1 MMIIYIINYYK
12 RKGEIWDRN
21 EMVIFNPND
30 RKQINLIINNLISD
44 IDNVLRFKIKNYFL
58 NYYLIVSE
66 KVGKQNAGANWAEYV
81 EYGTTDDIIIELQII
96 GSEMCGNRK
105 GGFGVNTYQVIDER
119 NWERA
124 MHCMVFRESVEPA
137 FCVTFEADIT
147 NFRRKVKA
155 QNLSF
160 TLAFV
165 YAVCKC
171 ADEIEAFRYR
181 FLDGKVVLF
190 GHIDTAFT
198 YLNQDTGLFKVVNV
212 PLRGSIQEYVE
223 TAGRIAREQKEYF
236 TGPLGNDVFQCSPM
250 PWVTYTHISHT
261 NSGKKDNATPLFDW
275 GKYYEKDGKIVMPVS
290 VQAHH
295 SFVDGIHVGQ
305 FADRLQKYLESF

>member
-1 MMIIYIINYYK
+1 MLKRGVYILTVKEKDGDND
-12 RKGEIWDRN
+12 KGS
-21 EMVIFNPND
+21 
-30 RKQINLIINNLISD
+30 L
-44 IDNVLRFKIKNYFL
+44 
-58 NYYLIVSE
+58 
-66 KVGKQNAGANWAEYV
+66 
-81 EYGTTDDIIIELQII
+81 
-96 GSEMCGNRK
+96 
-105 GGFGVNTYQVIDER
+105 NTYQVIDEK

-181 FLDGKVVLF
+181 FLEGKVVLF
-190 GHIDTAFT
+190 EHIDTAFT

-236 TGPLGNDVFQCSPM
+236 TGPLGNFRRHKFFTAPF
-250 PWVTYTHISHT
+250 YTISDASMARTWNGLSH
-261 NSGKKDNATPLFDW
+261 SGFL
-275 GKYYEKDGKIVMPVS
+275 Y
-290 VQAHH
+290 
-295 SFVDGIHVGQ
+295 
-305 FADRLQKYLESF
+305 

>member
-1 MMIIYIINYYK
+1 M
-12 RKGEIWDRN
+12 
-21 EMVIFNPND
+21 
-30 RKQINLIINNLISD
+30 
-44 IDNVLRFKIKNYFL
+44 
-58 NYYLIVSE
+58 
-66 KVGKQNAGANWAEYV
+66 
-81 EYGTTDDIIIELQII
+81 
-96 GSEMCGNRK
+96 
-105 GGFGVNTYQVIDER
+105 NTYQVIDER

-124 MHCMVFRESVEPA
+124 MHCMVFRGSVEPA

-165 YAVCKC
+165 YVVCKC

-190 GHIDTAFT
+190 EHIDTAFT

-223 TAGRIAREQKEYF
+223 MAGRCCDKVK
-236 TGPLGNDVFQCSPM
+236 L
-250 PWVTYTHISHT
+250 
-261 NSGKKDNATPLFDW
+261 
-275 GKYYEKDGKIVMPVS
+275 
-290 VQAHH
+290 
-295 SFVDGIHVGQ
+295 
-305 FADRLQKYLESF
+305 